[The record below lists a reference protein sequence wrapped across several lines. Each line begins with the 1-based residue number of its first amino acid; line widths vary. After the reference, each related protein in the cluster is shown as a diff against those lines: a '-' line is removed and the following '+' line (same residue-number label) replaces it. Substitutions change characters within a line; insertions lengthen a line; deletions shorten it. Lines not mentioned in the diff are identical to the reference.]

1 MTRHLSMSINGEP
14 HEFDAADHRT
24 LIEVLRED
32 LALTGT
38 KDACRQGVCGSCTV
52 LVDGVAVRSCLMLAA
67 RCQGKSVT
75 TVEGLAAGDRLS
87 ALQQAFVEAGAVQCG
102 YCTSGML
109 IAATAL
115 LESNPSPTEVEVR
128 AALVGNLCRCTGYAP
143 IVRAV
148 LAASRA
154 GAGHPVAA
162 VGS

>member
-1 MTRHLSMSINGEP
+1 MSRSV
-14 HEFDAADHRT
+14 AA
-24 LIEVLRED
+24 
-32 LALTGT
+32 
-38 KDACRQGVCGSCTV
+38 
-52 LVDGVAVRSCLMLAA
+52 RSCLALAV
-67 RCQGKSVT
+67 RCHGKSVT
-75 TVEGLAAGDRLS
+75 TVEGLAKDDRLS

-115 LESNPSPTEVEVR
+115 LESNPSPTEEEVR